1 MEIEIKA
8 LLTKEKYEELGKV
21 LPQKFK
27 KINEDV
33 ITTVRFKPK
42 DVRVRYSDKIKE
54 LVFKDADPTAFSR
67 KELTINLKNRE
78 DCHNMVALLK
88 ELGFK
93 DDPSW
98 VKKKEEFLCNL
109 NGFDYT
115 LSLQFIENFAYLLEA
130 EIMSD
135 DDKTHV
141 PNLKQIISSLGCQP
155 IEPIEFNA
163 KIEEYI
169 RKNSGK

>member
-8 LLTKEKYEELGKV
+8 LLTKEKYDELRLL

-54 LVFKDADPTAFSR
+54 LVFKDADPTTFSR
-67 KELTINLKNRE
+67 KEVTIDLKDME
-78 DCHNMVALLK
+78 DCHSMVALLK

-98 VKKKEEFLCNL
+98 IKKNEEFVCNF
-109 NGFDYT
+109 NGFDYV

-130 EIMSD
+130 EILAE
-135 DDKTHV
+135 DDKKHI
-141 PNLKQIISSLGCQP
+141 PNLKHIISSLGCQP
-155 IEPIEFNA
+155 IEPDDFKA

-169 RKNSGK
+169 KNNSGK

>member
-8 LLTKEKYEELGKV
+8 LLTKEKYEELQKL
-21 LPQKFK
+21 LPKKFK
-27 KINEDV
+27 KVNEDV
-33 ITTVRFKPK
+33 ITTFRFKPK
-42 DVRVRYSDKIKE
+42 DVRIRYSDKINE
-54 LVFKDADPTAFSR
+54 LVFKEGDPTKFSR
-67 KELTINLKNRE
+67 KEVSINLKDRADAE
-78 DCHNMVALLK
+78 NMIAVLR

-98 VKKKEEFLCNL
+98 IKKKEEFVCNY
-109 NGFDYT
+109 NGFEYL

-135 DDKTHV
+135 DEKHI

-155 IEPIEFNA
+155 IEPAEFNA
-163 KIEEYI
+163 KIDGYI
-169 RKNSGK
+169 RKNSKK